1 MLDTGQA
8 GEDTDG
14 PARMLRGLLTDAA
27 ATLEQLQVELRL
39 ARGAG
44 GAGMDWPRLLARVE
58 AINALL
64 LQVITRLEEQRG

>member
-14 PARMLRGLLTDAA
+14 SVRAMRRLLTDATT
-27 ATLEQLQVELRL
+27 TLEQLQVDLRS

-44 GAGMDWPRLLARVE
+44 GPGVDWPRLLARVE
-58 AINALL
+58 VANRRLQQMIALL
-64 LQVITRLEEQRG
+64 EGHQS